1 MPAARRNRK
10 PTELACRLGANARL
24 DPLLRTRSPKE
35 THAMD
40 ELKAFIREIPD
51 FPKQGIVFY
60 DITTLLQSPLGLRRA
75 VDQFVW
81 LFASQEVD
89 KVIGIESRGF
99 LFGPVVAYNLNAGFV
114 PVRKPG
120 KLPWETVEQSYELEY
135 GYDSIEMHQDA
146 IAPGEKVLIVDD
158 LIATGGTARAAAQ
171 LVETLGGVVS
181 GLGFLLELTFLGGR
195 EKLNGYHVE
204 SLMQY

>member
-1 MPAARRNRK
+1 MD
-10 PTELACRLGANARL
+10 ELN
-24 DPLLRTRSPKE
+24 
-35 THAMD
+35 

-60 DITTLLQSPLGLRRA
+60 DITTLLQNPLGLRRA

-89 KVIGIESRGF
+89 KVVGIESRGF
-99 LFGPVVAYNLNAGFV
+99 LFGPVLAYNLNAGFI

-146 IAPGEKVLIVDD
+146 IKPGERVLIVDD
-158 LIATGGTARAAAQ
+158 LIATGGTAQAATQ
-171 LVETLGGVVS
+171 LVESLGGEVS
-181 GLGFLLELTFLGGR
+181 GLGFLLELSFLEGR
-195 EKLNGYHVE
+195 KKLDGYHVE
-204 SLMQY
+204 SLMEY